1 MDDKKMKIAI
11 ALKKARTSIDKIL
24 YTMETSQDQK
34 CFDIIQQNLAVIGLL
49 KSANILMLEMHLDVS
64 IESVKNMTSAEKKKM
79 KQIRDEVV
87 RIVQTAQ
94 NK

>member
-1 MDDKKMKIAI
+1 MNDKKMKIAI

-24 YTMETSQDQK
+24 YAMDSSQDKK

-49 KSANILMLEMHLDVS
+49 KSANILMLETHLDVS
-64 IESVKNMTSAEKKKM
+64 IESVKNMTPSEKKKM